1 MSGPGKK
8 TSNTRGSYSSD
19 ESYAEDVLDKLSKS
33 SRVGAVDLDFSG
45 ALEYIGRN
53 MSSGKS
59 ADEVA
64 EELEELLCADDDD
77 GWFW

>member
-8 TSNTRGSYSSD
+8 PNNSRATYSSD
-19 ESYAEDVLDKLSKS
+19 QSYAEDVLDKLSQS

-45 ALEYIGRN
+45 ALEYISRS

-77 GWFW
+77 GWW